1 MRKLQP
7 KLLIR
12 SRLEDQ
18 ITVMNLAY
26 PGETFLV
33 SKKWFCDVVDL
44 DYFDD
49 CVFNIRV
56 SKFKFNPLISERL

>member
-18 ITVMNLAY
+18 FTVMNLAY
-26 PGETFLV
+26 PGETFFV
-33 SKKWFCDVVDL
+33 SKKWYHVVAEL
-44 DYFDD
+44 DYLDD

-56 SKFKFNPLISERL
+56 SKFKFNPLIPERL